1 MERLIFN
8 ELPLSEEVLK
18 ALDKMGFEEATPIQS
33 LAIPPILEGKDVIGQ
48 ARTGTGK
55 TCAFGIPAVESLDP
69 EVTGMQVLA
78 LCPTRELAI
87 QMAEELEQVAKYKKG
102 VGVLAIYGGQ
112 SIDRQIMALK
122 KRPQIIVG
130 TPGRVMD
137 HLRRHTLKVENLRMV
152 VLDEADEMLKMG
164 FREDIDEI
172 LAQLPEERQTLLFSA
187 TMPEEILEIT
197 NLYQNEP
204 IHLQTIEKELTVP
217 SIDQYYI
224 EVREH
229 NKLELLSR
237 LVDCKNVK
245 LGLVFVNTKVRADEV
260 TQGLQ
265 NRGFRVEALHGDM
278 KQLERD
284 RVMSRFRKGQLQLLV
299 ATDVAARGI
308 DVTGI
313 DVVFNYDLPS
323 DEEYYV
329 HRIGRTGRAGSSGV
343 SYSFVFGR
351 DHYRLRNIQRYTKSK
366 ILPMKAPTIADVE
379 QVRVE
384 MAIRRV
390 QTKLDKGRYKKYLP
404 IVEDILKMEF
414 PEEGTML
421 TDEGEIQVMTPE
433 EAEALGLGRAARPQY
448 SAEDVA
454 AVLFGMAFDEF
465 DKRSYRRT
473 ELDEEPVN
481 IFRHKKD
488 RSGNRGDR
496 GYGDHKGN
504 GGRKHHGDRDEFYK
518 ERFDGKKKEKRRDW
532 DELPPYDSKRDRKRR
547 DWDEEGRHEGGHGG
561 HGKHSGKT
569 FGKKK
574 DGAYGKKSGKGFAKK
589 KKK

>member
-1 MERLIFN
+1 MERLIFS

-33 LAIPPILEGKDVIGQ
+33 LAIPPVLEGLDVIGQ

-55 TCAFGIPAVESLDP
+55 TCAFGIPAVESIDT
-69 EVTGMQVLA
+69 EIQGVQVLA

-130 TPGRVMD
+130 TPGRIMD
-137 HLRRHTLKVENLRMV
+137 HLRRHTLKVDHLRMV

-172 LAQLPEERQTLLFSA
+172 LVQLPEERQTLLFSA

-197 NLYQNEP
+197 NLYQKEP

-229 NKLELLSR
+229 NKMELLSR

-265 NRGFRVEALHGDM
+265 SRGFRCEALHGDM

-284 RVMSRFRKGQLQLLV
+284 RVMNRFRKGQLQLLV

-313 DVVFNYDLPS
+313 DTVFNYDLPS

-379 QVRVE
+379 LVRTELAV
-384 MAIRRV
+384 RRV
-390 QTKLDKGRYKKYLP
+390 QTKLDKGRFQKYLP
-404 IVEDILKMEF
+404 VIEQILKEEF
-414 PEEGTML
+414 PVDEEMM
-421 TDEGEIQVMTPE
+421 E
-433 EAEALGLGRAARPQY
+433 LGLEPKERKQY
-448 SAEDVA
+448 TAEDVA

-465 DKRSYRRT
+465 DKRRYSRG
-473 ELDEEPVN
+473 ELDEEQVN
-481 IFRHKKD
+481 IFRHKKE
-488 RSGNRGDR
+488 RSGNRGYRDDR
-496 GYGDHKGN
+496 KG
-504 GGRKHHGDRDEFYK
+504 HGDRKGKGDRRFHGEHEEFYK
-518 ERFDGKKKEKRRDW
+518 ERFEGKRGKEKRRDW
-532 DELPPYDSKRDRKRR
+532 DELPPYDSKRDKKRR
-547 DWDEEGRHEGGHGG
+547 DWDEEGGSEKKHFGG
-561 HGKHSGKT
+561 HGKT
-569 FGKKK
+569 YGKKK
-574 DGAYGKKSGKGFAKK
+574 EGSYGKKSGKGFAKK

>member
-55 TCAFGIPAVESLDP
+55 TCAFGIPAVESLDM
-69 EVTGMQVLA
+69 EVGGVQVLA

-102 VGVLAIYGGQ
+102 VNVLALYGGQ

-122 KRPQIIVG
+122 KRPQIIIG

-137 HLRRHTLKVENLRMV
+137 HLRRHTLKTEQIRMI

-164 FREDIDEI
+164 FREDIDTI
-172 LAQLPEERQTLLFSA
+172 LEQLPEKRQTLLFSA
-187 TMPEEILEIT
+187 TIPQEILEIT
-197 NLYQNEP
+197 DLYQKEP
-204 IHLQTIEKELTVP
+204 LHLQTIEKELTVP

-229 NKLELLSR
+229 NKMELLSR

-245 LGLVFVNTKVRADEV
+245 LGLVFVNTKIRADEV

-265 NRGFRVEALHGDM
+265 SRGFRAEALHGDM

-284 RVMSRFRKGQLQLLV
+284 RVMNRFRKGQLQLLV

-313 DVVFNYDLPS
+313 DAVFNYDIPS

-329 HRIGRTGRAGSSGV
+329 HRIGRTGRAGNSGV
-343 SYSFVFGR
+343 SYSFVFGK

-384 MAIRRV
+384 LAIRRV
-390 QTKLDKGRYKKYLP
+390 QMKLDKGRYKKYLP
-404 IVEDILKMEF
+404 VVEEILKAEF
-414 PEEGTML
+414 PRDGKMMTEN
-421 TDEGEIQVMTPE
+421 GEMQMMTPE
-433 EAEALGLGRAARPQY
+433 EVMAFGLERFARPQY

-454 AVLFGMAFDEF
+454 AALFGMAFDEF
-465 DKRSYRRT
+465 DKRRYSRT

-488 RSGNRGDR
+488 RSGGRGDHGFREDR
-496 GYGDHKGN
+496 GHGERRG
-504 GGRKHHGDRDEFYK
+504 HGDRKGRSGRDEYYK
-518 ERFDGKKKEKRRDW
+518 DRFDGKKKEKRRDW

-547 DWDEEGRHEGGHGG
+547 DWNEEGDR
-561 HGKHSGKT
+561 K
-569 FGKKK
+569 
-574 DGAYGKKSGKGFAKK
+574 KKSGKGFAKK

>member
-33 LAIPPILEGKDVIGQ
+33 LAIPPVLEGKDVIGQ

-55 TCAFGIPAVESLDP
+55 TCAFGIPAVESIDMS
-69 EVTGMQVLA
+69 VTGVQVLA

-87 QMAEELEQVAKYKKG
+87 QMTEELSQVAKYKKG
-102 VGVLAIYGGQ
+102 VGVLALYGGQ

-130 TPGRVMD
+130 TPGRIMD
-137 HLRRHTLKVENLRMV
+137 HLRRHTLKVEHLRMV

-172 LAQLPEERQTLLFSA
+172 LAQLPAERQTLLFSA

-197 NLYQNEP
+197 SLYQKEP
-204 IHLQTIEKELTVP
+204 ILLQTIEKELTVP

-229 NKLELLSR
+229 NKMELLSR

-245 LGLVFVNTKVRADEV
+245 LGLVFVNTKIRADEV

-313 DVVFNYDLPS
+313 DAVFNYDLPS

-384 MAIRRV
+384 QAVHRV
-390 QTKLDKGRYKKYLP
+390 QTKLEKGRYEKYLP
-404 IVEDILKMEF
+404 VVEEILKA
-414 PEEGTML
+414 EG
-421 TDEGEIQVMTPE
+421 D
-433 EAEALGLGRAARPQY
+433 PQY

-465 DKRSYRRT
+465 DKRRYSHT
-473 ELDEEPVN
+473 ELDEEHVN
-481 IFRHKKD
+481 IYRHKKERTGRKS
-488 RSGNRGDR
+488 RSGHDEYYKDR
-496 GYGDHKGN
+496 F
-504 GGRKHHGDRDEFYK
+504 E
-518 ERFDGKKKEKRRDW
+518 GKKKEKRRDW
-532 DELPPYDSKRDRKRR
+532 DELPPYDRKRR
-547 DWDEEGRHEGGHGG
+547 EWEEPGR
-561 HGKHSGKT
+561 
-569 FGKKK
+569 KK
-574 DGAYGKKSGKGFAKK
+574 KKSGKGFARKK
-589 KKK
+589 KR